1 MCIKILN
8 KSLFTILTFLT
19 SYTIYSDPLEK
30 YLWKN
35 RVLISISPNKEYKQR
50 KIFVQEIL
58 NNLCEFND
66 RDLIHIDLINNYENI
81 SGGEKIFKYL
91 KLNNIN
97 YKVFHLILIGKD
109 GKIKEVSQNA
119 NLFKFFELIDN
130 MPMRRNEMINNKC

>member
-66 RDLIHIDLINNYENI
+66 RDLIHIDLINNYANI

-97 YKVFHLILIGKD
+97 SKVFHLILIGKD